1 MVASIIYLLCA
12 LTGLLCSGL
21 LFRAYLRTGAV
32 LLFWSSICF
41 LGLTIDNSI
50 LLLVDVLIYPQTDL
64 FWIRQLGTLTGL
76 TLLIYSMIWHTK

>member
-1 MVASIIYLLCA
+1 MVANIIYVLCA
-12 LTGLLCSGL
+12 LTGLLCAGL

-41 LGLTIDNSI
+41 LGLTIDNSF
-50 LLLVDVLIYPQTDL
+50 LLLQDVLTYPQINL
-64 FWIRQLGTLTGL
+64 FWMRQLGTLTGL

>member
-1 MVASIIYLLCA
+1 MVANIIYFLGALTSFLCA
-12 LTGLLCSGL
+12 GL
-21 LFRAYLRTGAV
+21 LFRSYLRTGAN

-50 LLLVDVLIYPQTDL
+50 LMLVDVLIYPEANL
-64 FWIRQLGTLTGL
+64 YWMRQLGSLCGL